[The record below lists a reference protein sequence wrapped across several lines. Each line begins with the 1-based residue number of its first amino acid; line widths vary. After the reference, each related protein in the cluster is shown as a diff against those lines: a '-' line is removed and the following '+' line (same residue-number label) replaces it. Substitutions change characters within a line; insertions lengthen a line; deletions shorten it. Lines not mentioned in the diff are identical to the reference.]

1 MENILQ
7 LQVLKK
13 AYEAR
18 SKKVNK
24 VEKVKDL
31 KNPIE
36 AFEQISKY
44 AQEGYDSIPAEDK
57 KYFLKCFG
65 IFDKDGMTPKQFMMR
80 VRIAGGHLNAL
91 QANKIGEIAQK
102 FGQDYIDITTR
113 AQIELRYLNIED
125 MPAILNG
132 LQEVGLTSYQTGV
145 DNFRNIVTDPLD
157 KDGFDNV
164 LPSYNLLKKIEQT
177 FLKNPDWISTLPR
190 KFNTGISGSLSNRCN
205 IFGHDCSLVL
215 AQKDGVYGYNM
226 FLGGRVGMIA
236 KNADI
241 FLANEEEVLQAY
253 GALIAIFKKYGFRD
267 NRNKNRLHFLI
278 SAVGMPEIS
287 AAIREVAGVNFATA
301 GDTMTQ
307 INPVDSEHGKVQ
319 LRDGSFGVQVIV
331 PSGIFAGS
339 DLIKVAELSQV
350 HGNSQIRF
358 SVEQNIYILGVKNTS
373 KLLEDSFF
381 TKYKNVN
388 TPYFNNLIACAGTKH
403 CAFGVIE
410 NKEDAIEMSQYLST
424 AVPLE
429 SGKIRMYWSACVK
442 GCGTHEIGDIGFEGC
457 KAKVN
462 GIIEDGVHI
471 SIGGKIVSEGKN
483 GYTVIKSAPL
493 QFSKYFVETLVLEY
507 KKLRLE
513 NESFEKFHDRVLA
526 QYSPA
531 YIGFYMQL
539 QAYLRTKNIAID
551 LDINK
556 IMKTGQIEEF
566 ELFELGR
573 KLYFA
578 LSKQEPYT
586 AYNRFTNENPREKLI
601 PLNKLVSN
609 IDKNINELVFKI
621 LDVEVNRAV
630 VFSELLPFINLADID

>member
-1 MENILQ
+1 MENNLQ
-7 LQVLKK
+7 LQTLEK

-31 KNPIE
+31 KNPLE
-36 AFEQISKY
+36 AFAQIKTY
-44 AQEGYDSIPAEDK
+44 ANEGYDAIPDEDK

-65 IFDKDGMTPKQFMMR
+65 IFDKDGLTPKQFMMR
-80 VRIAGGHLNAL
+80 VRVSGGHLNAL
-91 QANKIGEIAQK
+91 QAKKIGEIAK
-102 FGQDYIDITTR
+102 EFGQDYIDITTR
-113 AQIELRYLNIED
+113 AQIELRYLHIED
-125 MPAILNG
+125 MPAILQG
-132 LQEVGLTSYQTGV
+132 LEDVGLTSYQTGV

-157 KDGFDNV
+157 KNGFDNI
-164 LPSYNLLKKIEQT
+164 LPSYNLLKKIEKT

-241 FLANEEEVLQAY
+241 FLANEKEVLKAY
-253 GALIAIFKKYGFRD
+253 GALIKIFQKYGFRD

-278 SAVGMPEIS
+278 DAVGMPEIA
-287 AAIREVAGVNFATA
+287 AAIREVAGIDFATS

-307 INPVDSEHGKVQ
+307 INPIDSEHGKVQ
-319 LRDGSFGVQVIV
+319 LRDGSFGVQIIV

-339 DLIKVAELSQV
+339 GLIKVSKLSQI
-350 HGNSQIRF
+350 HGNGEIRF
-358 SVEQNIYILGVKNTS
+358 SVEQNVYILGVKDTAT
-373 KLLEDSFF
+373 LLQDSFF
-381 TKYKNVN
+381 TKYKNIN
-388 TPYFNNLIACAGTKH
+388 TPYFNNLVACAGTKH

-410 NKEDAIEMSQYLST
+410 NKEDAIEMAKYLST

-429 SGKIRMYWSACVK
+429 SGRVRMYWSACVK

-462 GIIEDGVHI
+462 GKTQDGVHI
-471 SIGGKIVSEGKN
+471 TIGGKVVSEGKN

-493 QFSKYFVETLVLEY
+493 KFSKYFVETLVSEY
-507 KKLRLE
+507 KKLRLK
-513 NESFEKFHDRVLA
+513 NESFEAFHDKVLS
-526 QYSPA
+526 QYSHA

-539 QAYLRTKNIAID
+539 QAYLRTNNIDINVN
-551 LDINK
+551 INK
-556 IMKTGQIEEF
+556 ITKTGKNEEF

-573 KLYFA
+573 KIYFA

-586 AYNRFTNENPREKLI
+586 AYSRFTNENPREKLI
-601 PLNKLVSN
+601 PLKKLVSD
-609 IDKNINELVFKI
+609 IDNNINELVTKM
-621 LDVEVNRAV
+621 LDVEAKRAV
-630 VFSELLPFINLADID
+630 VFSELFPFISLTQND